1 MIFEEMLREEKLE
14 GRLEATKENILELLE
29 DLGEIPD
36 GLRDK
41 IAGLE
46 ELEDLKVLHKIAASA
61 HSLYAFEEEAEK
73 YLQSKAEKDKNR
85 SWFYTAGTYMS
96 PCCRKHWGL

>member
-73 YLQSKAEKDKNR
+73 YLSLIHISEPTR
-85 SWFYTAGTYMS
+85 
-96 PCCRKHWGL
+96 P